1 MAAAPST
8 TLRIVPVAEADLELV
23 AALVNRAFGI
33 YSDLFK
39 GQRTSPTDYRDEVG
53 EAARVI
59 LVEDSGK
66 LVATGMIALAERFAE
81 PDQLGPAGTVR
92 PTSAPDLADDH
103 PWSGALYFGL
113 AGVEPALMNGGHGKR
128 MVAHVEQL
136 ARDEGFS
143 RVALGTVREFGL
155 VDYYEKLDYRVFHEA
170 EHPVGHWDFV
180 VPHHYCEMVKA
191 L

>member
-1 MAAAPST
+1 MTSAAST
-8 TLRIVPVAEADLELV
+8 SLRIVPVAEADIELV
-23 AALVNRAFGI
+23 AALVNRAFAR

-39 GQRTSPTDYRDEVG
+39 GQRTSPQDYRDEVG
-53 EAARVI
+53 DSARVI
-59 LVEDSGK
+59 LVEDDGK
-66 LVATGMIALAERFAE
+66 LVATGMIASAERFAE

-92 PTSAPDLADDH
+92 PANPPRLPADH

-113 AGVEPALMNGGHGKR
+113 AGVEPLLMNGGHGKR

-136 ARDEGFS
+136 ARDEGFP

-155 VDYYEKLDYRVFHEA
+155 VDYYEKLHYRVFHE
-170 EHPVGHWDFV
+170 EVHPVGHWDFV